1 VATVVNEQTRTPA
14 ASDAPM
20 RRLLFV
26 SGIGMALLA
35 VAMTITAVLLG
46 PSEPSL
52 AEQVVEIAQEP
63 ATRVSFIIASLL
75 PVFVAPFMV
84 ALAIWTPAP
93 FPRRPQRSLPGP
105 ESRVGRDPLRVGA
118 VVLALLYAPLS
129 IFAYTSQYLLVP
141 QLAKIDIDQA
151 IVWYLGNERA
161 FTLGLDLFAYLLWGS
176 AAVLVAWRL
185 FESQGLLRSAAA
197 VLALSGITSILAYPL
212 HISGS
217 DVGGRLSIFS
227 GGLSVVAAVI
237 VAAHVARP
245 RSANRS

>member
-1 VATVVNEQTRTPA
+1 
-14 ASDAPM
+14 
-20 RRLLFV
+20 V
-26 SGIGMALLA
+26 S
-35 VAMTITAVLLG
+35 
-46 PSEPSL
+46 
-52 AEQVVEIAQEP
+52 
-63 ATRVSFIIASLL
+63 
-75 PVFVAPFMV
+75 
-84 ALAIWTPAP
+84 
-93 FPRRPQRSLPGP
+93 
-105 ESRVGRDPLRVGA
+105 A

-141 QLAKIDIDQA
+141 QLAKIDVDQA

-176 AAVLVAWRL
+176 AAVLAAWRL
-185 FESQGLLRSAAA
+185 FESRGLLRSAAV
-197 VLALSGITSILAYPL
+197 VLALSGVTSILAYPL